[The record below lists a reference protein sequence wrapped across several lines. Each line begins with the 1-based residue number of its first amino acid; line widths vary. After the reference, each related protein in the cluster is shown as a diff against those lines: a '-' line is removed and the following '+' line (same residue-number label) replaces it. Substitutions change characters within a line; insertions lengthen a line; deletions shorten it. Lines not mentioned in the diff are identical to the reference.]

1 MKKLI
6 LLTITALALF
16 SCNNGEDDLTQ
27 ERTKSVVVQFAPSAL
42 SRAVGDPVTNADN
55 AAATI
60 SDYTIFFLDAAG
72 NVVEGTKTGITAPG
86 KDAVACPAVGA
97 TAVSVYV
104 VANTGSTL
112 ANIVLTD
119 ITPANKSTLATIK
132 AKLASMDKQQAIT
145 SVVLANSSKADNG
158 KIEVG
163 AITEGVA
170 AYTAS
175 VQVAPVI
182 CRLEIGQICG
192 TGNITGFKLEGIYI
206 DGHAVNFNVGGGYDK
221 TATGTNTKDGIYS
234 IGVDNSQL
242 VGFPDWFCD
251 VPQIPITA
259 SPDGVT
265 FVAKPADS
273 KVWAY
278 QLAAGVDMPK
288 IIVKLSGV
296 NGVSGTKYVT
306 VTSYKNADAAY
317 PTLVPGTVYKIDKIS
332 FKMDNTAEV
341 PNATEKEVSVTVS
354 IKNWDV
360 VTLTPEV

>member
-42 SRAVGDPVTNADN
+42 SRAVGTPVDATNKAE
-55 AAATI
+55 I
-60 SDYTIFFLDAAG
+60 KDYTIFFLDAAD
-72 NVVEGTKTGITAPG
+72 NVVAGTKTGNAAPG
-86 KDAVACPAVGA
+86 ADAVVCPTVGE

-145 SVVLANSSKADNG
+145 SVVLANSSKANNG

-278 QLAAGVDMPK
+278 QLAAGAPMPK

-296 NGVSGTKYVT
+296 NGVSGIKYVT
-306 VTSYKNADAAY
+306 VTSYKNAD
-317 PTLVPGTVYKIDKIS
+317 PTLAPGTVYKIDKIS
-332 FKMDNTAEV
+332 FKMENTAEV
-341 PNATEKEVSVTVS
+341 PNATEKDVSVTVEV
-354 IKNWDV
+354 KNWDV

>member
-6 LLTITALALF
+6 LLTATAFALF

-42 SRAVGDPVTNADN
+42 SRAVGDPVIDGT
-55 AAATI
+55 AATI
-60 SDYTIFFLDAAG
+60 SDYTIFFLDAAE
-72 NVVEGTKTGITAPG
+72 NVVAGTKTGTTAPG
-86 KDAVACPAVGA
+86 KDAVTCLAVGA

-104 VANTGSTL
+104 VANTGSAL

-119 ITPANKSTLATIK
+119 ITPANKSTLADIK
-132 AKLASMDKQQAIT
+132 ARVASMDKQQTIA
-145 SVVLANSSKADNG
+145 SVVLANSSTADNG
-158 KIEVG
+158 KIKVD
-163 AITEGVA
+163 TT
-170 AYTAS
+170 YTAS

-221 TATGTNTKDGIYS
+221 TATETNDGIYS

-242 VGFPDWFCD
+242 DTYPSNFRD
-251 VPQIPITA
+251 VDPIVATA
-259 SPDGVT
+259 DDAT

-278 QLAAGVDMPK
+278 QLAAGAPMPK

-296 NGVSGTKYVT
+296 NGGTETKYVT
-306 VTSYKNADAAY
+306 VTSYKNADPALA
-317 PTLVPGTVYKIDKIS
+317 PGTVYKIDKIS
-332 FKMDNTAEV
+332 FKMENTAEV

-354 IKNWDV
+354 IEGWKM